1 MDFISNTAKLRELLA
16 GSVEMLKNNSDQD
29 YLTKYVKGKADVE
42 TANKRGF
49 ITILDFEENASFSY
63 GDPNG
68 GSLATTHKPTY
79 DRITCNYQYIMVGS
93 ELTNETMANGGSAAG
108 VVGANAKAAA
118 IQKAAQRMVDM
129 EEYYFCQSDGTQVL
143 GRITGANVGAVIP
156 LAGTA
161 DGFGAY
167 FLKKG
172 QVIRIYDSTLVTLK
186 ATVTIT
192 AKTANNEITISAVT
206 AVVNGDLIL
215 PEGDATTPTTT
226 GIKGVP
232 YIAGTATGAYFDKNK
247 TTNPNLAPIV
257 DSNAGALSRTKLENL
272 DRRHRIRNGKRVD
285 TVDVTSPAQMSAYF
299 SLMLTGATAH
309 YVGQQRPS
317 GDLGLDS
324 WQMTWFGK
332 PIADFRALP
341 TGSWFKLTLKAL
353 CRVSLGDVGK
363 MLTPAGNP
371 VQKITGGAYVNAQ
384 QNWDDAYVEY
394 FSANPALHAALTNLT
409 ITALPQLVNDTR
421 V

>member
-1 MDFISNTAKLRELLA
+1 MDFISNTAKLRELLR

-29 YLTKYVKGKADVE
+29 YLTKYVKGKAKVE

-49 ITILDFEENASFSY
+49 ITILDYEENASFSY

-68 GSLATTHKPTY
+68 GSLATTHKPTF

-93 ELTNETMANGGSAAG
+93 EMTNETLANSASGS
-108 VVGANAKAAA
+108 VVGAGAKALA
-118 IQKAAQRMVDM
+118 IEKAAQRMVDM

-143 GRITGANVGAVIP
+143 ARITGANAAAVVPI
-156 LAGTA
+156 AGTA

-172 QVIRIYDSTLVTLK
+172 QVVRVYDSTLVILK
-186 ATVTIT
+186 GIRTIA
-192 AKTANNEITISAVT
+192 AKTANNAITFDSAL

-226 GIKGVP
+226 GIKGLP

-272 DRRHRIRNGKRVD
+272 DTRHRIRNGRRMDV
-285 TVDVTSPAQMSAYF
+285 VDVTSPTQISQYF
-299 SLMLTGATAH
+299 ALMLAGATVH
-309 YVGQQRPS
+309 YVGDKRPS
-317 GDLGLDS
+317 ADLGLDS
-324 WQMTWFGK
+324 WEMTWFGK
-332 PIADFRALP
+332 PIRDFRFLP
-341 TGSWFKLTLKAL
+341 AASWFKLTLKSL
-353 CRVSLGDVGK
+353 CRVSLGDTGA
-363 MLTPAGNP
+363 MNMPAGEY
-371 VQKITGGAYVNAQ
+371 VQKIASGAYVNAQ
-384 QNWDDAYVEY
+384 QKWDDEYVEY
-394 FSANPALHAALTNLT
+394 FSPNPALNAALTNLT
-409 ITALPQLVNDTR
+409 ITALPQLVTDTR